1 MNVLT
6 SWLLVCTSLLGSY
19 VASAQKQFLPDSLNH
34 APDSTKAWTLRQI
47 GDSLVRIS
55 QLAPAKQAYLEA
67 LDVSLT
73 AKEPDPGTIGLS
85 YRGVGYWYEQANE
98 LREAIQYYQKAL
110 GYLRQ
115 YGNTFHVARTLKFIS
130 GAYTRLNDL
139 KMARHYLNQAVTV
152 AQQSRNI
159 DLLMELDGELAIV
172 EAKSN
177 RHDRALVLN
186 QKIAD
191 YYRQKKDWSTYYG
204 VLINVALTY
213 KNLGQYAQ
221 SEAIFRSI
229 LTYSKQAKDTFLEG
243 YVHTNIP
250 NALIPQGKL
259 DEAEAHCK
267 QALIW
272 AVQTGAGKYSI
283 LEDIY
288 GNLSKTYQ
296 KRGNYRQALAYYEQR
311 TAAHDSVFNEI
322 RNRQLAEVEARFQT
336 QEKQAQIQ
344 VLDAINAAKTRQVW
358 AGATGILLL
367 SILSGTLFVFYRR
380 IRRNRAQI
388 QQQSEQLTLM
398 MKELHHRV
406 KNNLAI
412 VSSLLRLQS
421 NRLDDEK
428 AIAAVR
434 VGQQRVEAMSMIH
447 QRLYQ
452 TDRVSTV
459 NMSEFLTDLSE
470 SLMRAYGFAP
480 DDFDLQLDIELN
492 ELDVDVAMPLGL
504 IVNELVTNA
513 FKYAYA
519 DVQRP
524 KLRIS
529 LHRQNGLAQPGLTLE
544 VQDNGPGLDTAD
556 WQRAGHR
563 TSFGKRLIYSLSEQL
578 DGQLELIR
586 QNGTLCRLYIPQTK
600 LRAAA

>member
-6 SWLLVCTSLLGSY
+6 CWLLVCTSLLGSY
-19 VASAQKQFLPDSLNH
+19 RASAQKRFLPDSLTH
-34 APDSTKAWTLRQI
+34 APDSTRAWTLRQI
-47 GDSLVRIS
+47 GDSLVRVS

-67 LDVSLT
+67 LDVSLA

-191 YYRQKKDWSTYYG
+191 YYRQKEDWSTYYG

-221 SEAIFRSI
+221 SEVIFRSI
-229 LTYSKQAKDTFLEG
+229 LDYSKQANDAFLEG
-243 YVHTNIP
+243 YAHTNIP

-272 AVQTGAGKYSI
+272 AEQTGAGKYSI

-336 QEKQAQIQ
+336 QEKEAQIQ

-358 AGATGILLL
+358 AGAIGILVL

-556 WQRAGHR
+556 WQRDGHR